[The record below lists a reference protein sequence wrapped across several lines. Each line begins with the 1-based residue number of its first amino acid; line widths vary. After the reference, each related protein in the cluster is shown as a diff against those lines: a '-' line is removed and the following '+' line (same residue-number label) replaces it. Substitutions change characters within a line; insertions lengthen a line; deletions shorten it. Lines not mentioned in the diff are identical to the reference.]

1 MRQEKNDIFTVRLP
15 YPVTSVPE
23 ILISHGTAAA
33 NRSAKP
39 LDRPIIADQTPSK
52 RPEYHKAA

>member
-52 RPEYHKAA
+52 SLLEN